1 MSERII
7 LIFGKTGTGKTTLAK
22 ELIKNERRVI
32 IVDALQEYTGL
43 ILEDFESTVEFF
55 RNKPKEFKL
64 VCRYD
69 SDLAIEYL
77 FKLIFE
83 IGDICLVVEEAEIY
97 ISPYAKSS
105 SFLRLVRYG
114 RHRNIKIIGVA
125 RRTSELSLDFRAQ
138 VNKIYSFKQTQPRD
152 LQLMQELGF
161 ENLDKLGE
169 HEYAEQTY

>member
-1 MSERII
+1 
-7 LIFGKTGTGKTTLAK
+7 
-22 ELIKNERRVI
+22 
-32 IVDALQEYTGL
+32 
-43 ILEDFESTVEFF
+43 
-55 RNKPKEFKL
+55 
-64 VCRYD
+64 
-69 SDLAIEYL
+69 
-77 FKLIFE
+77 
-83 IGDICLVVEEAEIY
+83 VVEEAEIY
-97 ISPYAKSS
+97 ISPYTKSS

-161 ENLDKLGE
+161 ENLDKLSE